1 MITHCSRHGR
11 TRYIPFL
18 AAHRHKSY
26 ALELCE
32 RISTNVTASR
42 EVDNRVVVVP
52 VVAAALMTWLCY
64 GGATR
69 GIKKGGMVEDRGG
82 GAVAPLSK

>member
-1 MITHCSRHGR
+1 M
-11 TRYIPFL
+11 
-18 AAHRHKSY
+18 AAHDMFHFSRRIIVNLARWNFAK
-26 ALELCE
+26 

-42 EVDNRVVVVP
+42 EVDNRVVVV
-52 VVAAALMTWLCY
+52 VLAVAAAFMTWLCY

-69 GIKKGGMVEDRGG
+69 GIKKRRDVCVCVG